1 MSKLREV
8 WDAGEAAHGAWL
20 SLPGPHTAEIVARAG
35 FDYVCVDMQHG
46 LADYAD
52 AVAMLQAISLGD
64 STPVV
69 RVPWNEQGIIGR
81 MLDAGAMGI
90 VVPMVNTVVDA
101 EAAVRSCRYAPDGA
115 RSFGP
120 IRAAVQEG
128 PGYYSSANTE
138 VACIPMIETTEAI
151 DNLDAILA
159 VPGIDAVYVGP
170 ADLSITLGLPPG
182 NNDDDDGFT
191 TALERISGAATDHG
205 IVPGIHANAPLAAR
219 RREQGF
225 RMITV
230 SSDAIA
236 LRSGIAGD
244 LKQAREGTAAQAGD
258 SKSVY

>member
-1 MSKLREV
+1 MSKLRQV
-8 WDAGEAAHGAWL
+8 WEAGEAAHGAWL
-20 SLPGPHTAEIVARAG
+20 SLPGPHSAEIVARAG

-46 LADYAD
+46 LSGYAD
-52 AVAMLQAISLGD
+52 AIAMLQAISLGD

-81 MLDAGAMGI
+81 MLDGGAMGI
-90 VVPMVNTVVDA
+90 IIPMVNTVADA

-120 IRAAVQEG
+120 MRAAVQEG
-128 PGYYSSANTE
+128 PGYYASANTE
-138 VACIPMIETTEAI
+138 VACIPMIETTEALE
-151 DNLDAILA
+151 NLDDILA
-159 VPGIDAVYVGP
+159 VPGVDAVYVGP

-191 TALERISGAATDHG
+191 SALQRIAATATDRG
-205 IVPGIHANAPLAAR
+205 VVPGIHANAPLAPK

-236 LRSGIAGD
+236 LRSGVLAD
-244 LKQAREGTAAQAGD
+244 LRSAREGTATGD
-258 SKSVY
+258 AKAVY